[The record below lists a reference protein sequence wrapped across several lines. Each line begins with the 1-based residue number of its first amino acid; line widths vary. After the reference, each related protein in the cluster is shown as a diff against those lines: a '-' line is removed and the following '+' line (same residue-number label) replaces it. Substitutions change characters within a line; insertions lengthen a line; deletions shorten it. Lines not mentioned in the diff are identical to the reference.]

1 MMVASALPSG
11 NIQSWQN
18 AGLFVGAGLALVGPS
33 GGHFYTG
40 HIGRGLAF
48 SAGRLLLL
56 ALGSAA
62 FSEGMRHDD
71 VSEASYD
78 RGAVKTSNIEVALCG
93 VGILA
98 LSIWES
104 IDTYFSAK
112 ALSRT
117 PKPGLAF
124 APMIVRGREGLSL
137 IGLSLAGMH

>member
-1 MMVASALPSG
+1 
-11 NIQSWQN
+11 
-18 AGLFVGAGLALVGPS
+18 VGPS

-62 FSEGMRHDD
+62 FAEGMRHDD
-71 VSEASYD
+71 VSEAGYD
-78 RGAVKTSNIEVALCG
+78 RDAVKASNIEVALCG

-104 IDTYFSAK
+104 IDTYFSAV

-117 PKPGLAF
+117 PKPGLAV
-124 APMIVRGREGLSL
+124 APMIVHGREGLAL
-137 IGLSLAGMH
+137 TGLALAGMY